1 MQRIDVASLKA
12 VRTGLRLK
20 SLGSS
25 VLLIGLVVSVLSFS
39 PWVWLTAACVTMGI
53 DLAGRMLCL
62 RAPVPGPKSIR
73 WSVAAQATGL
83 ILLLFLSLFG
93 KGWML
98 AGFAVAVI
106 CQISAARWFVRFL
119 AELAD
124 SIGRPDLADRI
135 IELRIRLNLFASSL
149 YGAGFSSL
157 VIAAA
162 AIFFG
167 LMSFGIGFVFSIPIG
182 GMAIILIFLMSM
194 GVYLRML
201 VVYREVIRSVGE
213 AVGTAI
219 ERAGANGLVTGP
231 MSPLSDDE
239 KG

>member
-1 MQRIDVASLKA
+1 MQRIDVASLSA

-39 PWVWLTAACVTMGI
+39 PWIWLTTACVTMGI

-62 RAPVPGPKSIR
+62 RAPIPRPTSIR

-93 KGWML
+93 TGWML
-98 AGFAVAVI
+98 GGLAAAVI

-124 SIGRPDLADRI
+124 SIGRPELADRI
-135 IELRIRLNLFASSL
+135 TELRMRLNLFASSL

-182 GMAIILIFLMSM
+182 GMAIVLIFLMSM

-219 ERAGANGLVTGP
+219 ERAGSNGLVTGP
-231 MSPLSDDE
+231 MSPRSDSE